1 MTSTAQA
8 ARILTMR
15 VDSRLENVCRVARSA
30 RLIGAGA
37 GFDDDAGRA
46 IELCVVEAM
55 NNAIEHA
62 YAGEPGHLV
71 EIGLACAP
79 PTAVRIEVRDRGRTM
94 DWTSVCARA
103 DAYAPDFAE
112 RGRGVV
118 IIRSLMQDVSYCTVR
133 GWNVLSMVLRR

>member
-1 MTSTAQA
+1 MTSTAQG
-8 ARILTMR
+8 ARIFTMR
-15 VDSRLENVCRVARSA
+15 VDSRLENVCRVACSA
-30 RLIGAGA
+30 RLISASA

-71 EIGLACAP
+71 EVGLAFAP

-94 DWTSVCARA
+94 DWATVRARA
-103 DAYAPDFAE
+103 DAYVPDLAE

-118 IIRSLMQDVSYCTVR
+118 IIRSLMQDVSYGTVR
-133 GWNVLSMVLRR
+133 DCNVLSMLLRR